1 MLPVI
6 DLDYP
11 FLPANISKFVQNQC
25 FDQNILT
32 GAAPFLSSLIGSE
45 VYQIRYIGFHKHLL
59 LKRLWQ
65 AQPCLILSLT

>member
-11 FLPANISKFVQNQC
+11 FLSANISKFIQNQC

-45 VYQIRYIGFHKHLL
+45 ALSNSVYRI
-59 LKRLWQ
+59 
-65 AQPCLILSLT
+65 S

>member
-32 GAAPFLSSLIGSE
+32 GAAPFFVKFDRLRGLSNS
-45 VYQIRYIGFHKHLL
+45 VYRI
-59 LKRLWQ
+59 
-65 AQPCLILSLT
+65 S

>member
-45 VYQIRYIGFHKHLL
+45 VYQIRYIDFINISCSSGSG
-59 LKRLWQ
+59 Q
-65 AQPCLILSLT
+65 ALPCLILSLT

>member
-11 FLPANISKFVQNQC
+11 FLPANISKFIQNQC

-32 GAAPFLSSLIGSE
+32 GTAPFLSSLIGSE
-45 VYQIRYIGFHKHLL
+45 ALSNSVYRI
-59 LKRLWQ
+59 
-65 AQPCLILSLT
+65 S